1 MKTNKLSLE
10 TGKALVAVTMLIS
23 AVAIAGPPAQSGVVV
38 RFEAED
44 FATIVD
50 QEAGLIAVLGFDPVE
65 ACSGP
70 GPIVNDIV
78 EVMLVDI
85 QADPERI
92 AVFAKGEYR
101 TTVWDFVE
109 FDCDQFLGELPLAE
123 GMATVKLTDNDFSV
137 SSAPN
142 NNAYGFSAHGTLY
155 DPVTGAPLQLA
166 AVFRAMWDKEA
177 DEAIV
182 KKSKVTLR

>member
-1 MKTNKLSLE
+1 MKFRLQ
-10 TGKALVAVTMLIS
+10 TGKALAAVIMLIS
-23 AVAIAGPPAQSGVVV
+23 AGAVAGPPAQSGVVV

-44 FATIVD
+44 FGVIVD
-50 QEAGLIAVLGFDPVE
+50 QEAGLIAVLGFDPV
-65 ACSGP
+65 ASCSGS

-85 QADPERI
+85 QADPARI
-92 AVFAKGEYR
+92 AIFAEGEYV

-109 FDCDQFLGELPLAE
+109 FDCDQFLGELPLAV
-123 GMATVKLTDNDFSV
+123 GMATVRLTDNDFFL

-142 NNAYGFSAHGTLY
+142 KNAYGFSAHGTLL
-155 DPVTGAPLQLA
+155 DPATGAPLRLA
-166 AVFRAMWDKEA
+166 GVFRAIWDKEA

-182 KKSKVTLR
+182 KSSKVTLR

>member
-1 MKTNKLSLE
+1 MRMKFSLE
-10 TGKALVAVTMLIS
+10 TGKALVAITMLIS
-23 AVAIAGPPAQSGVVV
+23 AGALAGPPAQSGVVV
-38 RFEAED
+38 RFENED
-44 FATIVD
+44 FGVIVD
-50 QEAGLIAVLGFDPVE
+50 QQAGLIAVMGFSPVQ
-65 ACSGP
+65 ACSGD
-70 GPIVNDIV
+70 PIVNDMV
-78 EVMLVDI
+78 EVMAVGI

-92 AVFAKGEYR
+92 AVFAKGEYG

-109 FDCDQFLGELPLAE
+109 FDCNQFLGELPLAE

>member
-1 MKTNKLSLE
+1 MRTKFSLE
-10 TGKALVAVTMLIS
+10 TGKALVAVTVLVS
-23 AVAIAGPPAQSGVVV
+23 AGAIAGPPAQSGVVV

-85 QADPERI
+85 QADPARI
-92 AVFAKGEYR
+92 AIFAKGEYQ

-109 FDCDQFLGELPLAE
+109 FDCDRFLGELPLAA
-123 GMATVKLTDNDFSV
+123 GMATVKLTDNDFFL

-142 NNAYGFSAHGTLY
+142 NNAYGFSAHGTLH
-155 DPVTGAPLQLA
+155 DPVTGAPLRMTG
-166 AVFRAMWDKEA
+166 VFRAIWDKEA

-182 KKSKVTLR
+182 KNSKVTLR

>member
-1 MKTNKLSLE
+1 MRMKFSLE
-10 TGKALVAVTMLIS
+10 TGKALVAITMLIS
-23 AVAIAGPPAQSGVVV
+23 AGALAGPPAQSGVVI
-38 RFEAED
+38 RFENED
-44 FATIVD
+44 FGVIVD
-50 QEAGLIAVLGFDPVE
+50 QQAGLIAVLGFNPVQ
-65 ACSGP
+65 ACSGD
-70 GPIVNDIV
+70 PIVNDVV
-78 EVMLVDI
+78 EVMAVGI

>member
-1 MKTNKLSLE
+1 MKKKFSLE

-23 AVAIAGPPAQSGVVV
+23 AGAVAGPPAQSGVVV
-38 RFEAED
+38 RFEAPD
-44 FATIVD
+44 FGVIVD
-50 QEAGLIAVLGFDPVE
+50 QQAGLIAVFGFDPVE

-78 EVMLVDI
+78 QVMLVDI

-92 AVFAKGEYR
+92 AIFAKGEYR

-109 FDCDQFLGELPLAE
+109 FDCDQFLGELPLAV
-123 GMATVKLTDNDFSV
+123 GMATLKSTDNDFFV
-137 SSAPN
+137 SSGPN
-142 NNAYGFSAHGTLY
+142 SNAYGFSAQGTLH
-155 DPVTGAPLQLA
+155 DPVTGAPLRLS
-166 AVFRAMWDKEA
+166 AVFRAIWDKEA
-177 DEAIV
+177 DEPIV

>member
-1 MKTNKLSLE
+1 MKMKFSLK

-23 AVAIAGPPAQSGVVV
+23 AGAVAGPPGQSGVVV
-38 RFEAED
+38 RFEAPD
-44 FATIVD
+44 FAVIVD
-50 QEAGLIAVLGFDPVE
+50 QEAGLIAVMGFNPVD

-85 QADPERI
+85 QADPSRI
-92 AVFAKGEYR
+92 AIFAKGEYQ

-109 FDCDQFLGELPLAE
+109 FDCDQFLGELPLAA
-123 GMATVKLTDNDFSV
+123 GVATVKTTDNDFFI

-142 NNAYGFSAHGTLY
+142 SNAYGFSAHGTLY
-155 DPVTGAPLQLA
+155 DSVTGAPMRLTG
-166 AVFRAMWDKEA
+166 VFRAIWDKEA
-177 DEAIV
+177 DEEIV

>member
-1 MKTNKLSLE
+1 MKFTLQ
-10 TGKALVAVTMLIS
+10 TGKALVAVTMIIS
-23 AVAIAGPPAQSGVVV
+23 AGAVAGPPAQSGVVV

-50 QEAGLIAVLGFDPVE
+50 QEAGLIAVFGFDPVE

-85 QADPERI
+85 QADPARI
-92 AVFAKGEYR
+92 AIFAEGEYR

-109 FDCDQFLGELPLAE
+109 FDCDRFLGELPLAV
-123 GMATVKLTDNDFSV
+123 GIATLKYTDNDFTL
-137 SSAPN
+137 SSAVN
-142 NNAYGFSAHGTLY
+142 NNAYGVSAHGTLH
-155 DPVTGAPLQLA
+155 DPVTGAPLRMTG
-166 AVFRAMWDKEA
+166 VFRAIWDKEA

-182 KKSKVTLR
+182 KNSKVTLR